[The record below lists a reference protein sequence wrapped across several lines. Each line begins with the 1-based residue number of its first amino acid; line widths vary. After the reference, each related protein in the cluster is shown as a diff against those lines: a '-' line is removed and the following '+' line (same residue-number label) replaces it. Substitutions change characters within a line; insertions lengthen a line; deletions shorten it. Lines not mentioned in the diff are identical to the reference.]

1 MRGQVEEMKD
11 GTTFLQFP
19 PLVSSRSGSTGIF
32 SGRKATPAKKNA
44 IFFR

>member
-1 MRGQVEEMKD
+1 MRGQLEEMKD

-32 SGRKATPAKKNA
+32 SGRKATPARNNDVH
-44 IFFR
+44 I